1 MSFFASPCVTALMAP
16 LCIHDRGPHFWQW
29 VLLRGQTRGLQEDG
43 LAGGREDERHETRPQ
58 VREMRRYFLLV
69 LQGTRVP

>member
-1 MSFFASPCVTALMAP
+1 MAP

-43 LAGGREDERHETRPQ
+43 LAGGREDVRQETRPQ